1 MANGSVLSRKDMREP
16 DRFQVVANQA
26 AAWVS
31 ARKKQ
36 VALVGGI
43 AALAL
48 VAIAVVAAVQAS
60 RAEAAGNAAS
70 ALLELVGA
78 PVVAKPGEGSIA
90 RTFPTDEAKQRAVI
104 AEADKVAA
112 RHGGTRAG
120 ALALLVKADAL
131 YSLHEWDKAGAEY
144 ERFLQ
149 AAPADDSL
157 RFGALDGLGLVA
169 EAKGDLAGAAKAYER
184 MAKDAPGFADRADL
198 ERARVLAAAGKK
210 DEARQLLAGFAASH
224 KDSPLAGQAA
234 QRLADLGAK

>member
-1 MANGSVLSRKDMREP
+1 MANSSVLSRKDMREP

-26 AAWVS
+26 AAWVA

-36 VALVGGI
+36 VALVGGA
-43 AALAL
+43 AALAIVGL
-48 VAIAVVAAVQAS
+48 AVVATVQSS
-60 RAEAAGNAAS
+60 RSEAAGNATS

-78 PVVAKPGEGSIA
+78 PVVATPSEGSTA
-90 RTFPTDEAKQRAVI
+90 RTFPTEEAKERAVI

-112 RHGGTRAG
+112 EHGGTRAG
-120 ALALLVKADAL
+120 ALAILVKGEAL
-131 YSLHEWDKAGAEY
+131 YALHEWDPAAAEL

-149 AAPADDSL
+149 AAPKDDSL
-157 RFGALDGLGLVA
+157 RFGALGGLGLVA

-184 MAKDAPGFADRADL
+184 MAQDAPAFADRADL

-210 DEARQLLAGFAASH
+210 DEARQLLGAFAASH